1 MCICVSV
8 PCTQASV
15 NVNPV
20 WLCTFVRASAR
31 LHSYFEKT
39 CEMESFIC
47 YMVPIGMD
55 LQYKGLLQ
63 RCFLCVSPVNHTVI
77 HIVRPLI
84 ETRMYLCLLCTK
96 LERETCPDDKRNE

>member
-1 MCICVSV
+1 
-8 PCTQASV
+8 
-15 NVNPV
+15 
-20 WLCTFVRASAR
+20 
-31 LHSYFEKT
+31 
-39 CEMESFIC
+39 
-47 YMVPIGMD
+47 MD

-96 LERETCPDDKRNE
+96 LERETCPDDKRNEWACARQVIKLAPPIKDTSLN